1 MSDIDDQPSKP
12 VRVAQGSNG
21 AINVL
26 SDEEITSENNY
37 GYSRT
42 FPDGE
47 GELQSQGDGA
57 FRQGLNALLASLF
70 DDEFYLDR
78 YATFKSASAGFL
90 LLTLFTQN
98 CTQLRLL
105 VLAKNRDD
113 YIEHI
118 GLWRALIFFMSLVVV
133 MLVIAAVVLFIIS
146 MLPLENSNN
155 TRVLVRLNTILTV
168 VISITCLLNIL
179 ASTMIFAESKE
190 TFYQPQP
197 QPQVIDMDDGSSS
210 STSET

>member
-1 MSDIDDQPSKP
+1 M
-12 VRVAQGSNG
+12 
-21 AINVL
+21 
-26 SDEEITSENNY
+26 
-37 GYSRT
+37 
-42 FPDGE
+42 
-47 GELQSQGDGA
+47 
-57 FRQGLNALLASLF
+57 NALLASLF

-113 YIEHI
+113 YIGEFAFVSPFVTMFRTYWPMASTHLLHVARCRYA
-118 GLWRALIFFMSLVVV
+118 GHCRCRPLHYQVLSLGAKLI
-133 MLVIAAVVLFIIS
+133 LFKLDLNS

>member
-1 MSDIDDQPSKP
+1 
-12 VRVAQGSNG
+12 
-21 AINVL
+21 
-26 SDEEITSENNY
+26 
-37 GYSRT
+37 
-42 FPDGE
+42 
-47 GELQSQGDGA
+47 
-57 FRQGLNALLASLF
+57 LNALLASLF

>member
-1 MSDIDDQPSKP
+1 
-12 VRVAQGSNG
+12 
-21 AINVL
+21 
-26 SDEEITSENNY
+26 
-37 GYSRT
+37 
-42 FPDGE
+42 
-47 GELQSQGDGA
+47 
-57 FRQGLNALLASLF
+57 LNALLASLF

-133 MLVIAAVVLFIIS
+133 MLVIAAVVLFIIRFCHLERSLGILWIMFKLDLKS